1 MRIHIIGAGPTGM
14 SLAWEL
20 KKYTDHDVSVYDKK
34 TSCGG
39 AWWEPDT
46 GVRDI
51 HAHKILFDQAFV
63 NTRSL
68 LTEMGIKWDEM
79 FEKVNV
85 LDIFKTTFKN
95 LNVTDYVSLT
105 SLATRVLSRPNTYKS
120 VTLQDAVGSMSEN
133 GKKVIQ
139 ALPYI
144 MDGVGWETMSAYE
157 FIKSFDHVGL
167 SAQYTQRVSG
177 KYMCDKMQVALVEA
191 GVDFEFNKILTDVQY
206 KKDGYRAAFDDDTFI
221 EDGLLVLCVDSG
233 YALNLI
239 KDNWGDDARKKI
251 SSGVYSA
258 INILIDYED
267 PIESNMTDLE
277 IAMNKSPLRL
287 QPIVLSNN
295 RTISCVIC
303 DIDENVK
310 KYEPDV
316 LKSMVLKQLKLPKPK
331 AVRIGWASVWKGDEW
346 HYTQTSSVMSIH
358 GQIPFFGDSPD
369 VAMCGMMSDRS
380 TPYSSIESAVEVS
393 RIFCHEK
400 FDTRRPLK
408 PVIVTNLLV
417 VVLILVIFI
426 LRKRL

>member
-1 MRIHIIGAGPTGM
+1 MRIHIVGAGPTGM
-14 SLAWEL
+14 SLAWEI
-20 KKYTDHDVSVYDKK
+20 KKYTDHDVSVYDRK

-46 GVRDI
+46 DVRDI

-68 LTEMGIKWDEM
+68 LTEMGIKWDDM
-79 FEKVNV
+79 FEKVNI

-95 LNVTDYVSLT
+95 LNLTDYISLA
-105 SLATRVLSRPNTYKS
+105 SLATRVLSQPNTYKGI
-120 VTLQDAVGSMSEN
+120 TLQDAVGSLSEN

-157 FIKSFDHVGL
+157 FIKSFDHVGM
-167 SAQYTQRVSG
+167 SSQYTQRVSG

-191 GVDFEFNKILTDVQY
+191 GVDFEFNKTLTDVQY
-206 KKDGYRAAFDDDTFI
+206 KKDGYRATFDDDTFI

-233 YALNLI
+233 HALNLI
-239 KDNWGDDARKKI
+239 KDNWGDEAHKQI
-251 SSGVYSA
+251 SSGVYKA
-258 INILIDYED
+258 INILIDYEN
-267 PIESNMTDLE
+267 PIESKMTDLE

-287 QPIVLSNN
+287 QPVILSNN
-295 RTISCVIC
+295 HTISCVIC
-303 DIDENVK
+303 DIDENVQ
-310 KYEPDV
+310 KYDPEV
-316 LKSMVLKQLKLPKPK
+316 LKSMVLQQLKLPKPK

-346 HYTQTSSVMSIH
+346 HYKQTSSVMSIH
-358 GQIPFFGDSPD
+358 GQIPFFGESPD

-380 TPYSSIESAVEVS
+380 TPYSSIESAIEVS

-400 FDTRRPLK
+400 FDTRRPLRS
-408 PVIVTNLLV
+408 VVVTNLLLV
-417 VVLILVIFI
+417 MLILVIFI
-426 LRKRL
+426 LRQRL